1 MISRTSAQ
9 CLNKNLTRLALS
21 HSIPILCGMSDF
33 DNHDLPFELQEDPSE
48 NLQKEPKVV
57 RTLIS
62 RRPKDQGVLIGF
74 LLIFVCSLISLMSW
88 QNQTLFDS
96 LAASWN
102 LVFEKGEVHRLISS
116 LFLHGDLGHLLSN
129 SYMLFVLSVFI
140 FGTLTLSF
148 SGALALM
155 AFTLIG
161 GALVN
166 ILTLYSYPPQ
176 TRLLGISGVVY
187 LLAGFWFVNYLLIDR
202 RRRFPSRLLRVLGV
216 SLVILFPSTFE
227 EEVSYLA
234 HFHGF
239 WLGLVMGT
247 GFFYLFK
254 KQIRSFEEVSY

>member
-1 MISRTSAQ
+1 MNDYGPR
-9 CLNKNLTRLALS
+9 
-21 HSIPILCGMSDF
+21 
-33 DNHDLPFELQEDPSE
+33 DLPFELQEDPSE
-48 NLQKEPKVV
+48 SSQKELKVV

-62 RRPKDQGVLIGF
+62 RRPKEQGVLIGL
-74 LLIFVCSLISLMSW
+74 LLIFICTLVSLAAWNDSNLY
-88 QNQTLFDS
+88 DS

-102 LVFEKGEVHRLISS
+102 LAFKDGEVYRLISS

-129 SYMLFVLSVFI
+129 AYMLFVLSVFI

-148 SGALALM
+148 SGALLLAVVSL
-155 AFTLIG
+155 LG
-161 GALVN
+161 GVIVN
-166 ILTLYSYPPQ
+166 VLTLYSYPPQ
-176 TRLLGISGVVY
+176 TRLLGISGMVY

-202 RRRFPSRLLRVLGV
+202 RRSFPSRFLRVLGV

-239 WLGLVMGT
+239 WLGLFMGA

-254 KQIRSFEEVSY
+254 RKIRSFEEWSY